1 MSLPIKLLLVM
12 AVIAVTLPIVT
23 GVMDDSQGNMAEAE
37 MHHESMKFKN
47 AASLAHFSGNG
58 CSRTVDIELPAGC
71 ELMIGGNGEDAYC
84 IRSVYNGEVI
94 AREYFEQPAFRI
106 NDQMIITGKVSLKLT
121 SFEDGNIPEIRVT
134 VL

>member
-37 MHHESMKFKN
+37 MHHEAMKFKT

-71 ELMIGGNGEDAYC
+71 ELVIGGNGEDAYC
-84 IRSVYNGEVI
+84 IRSVYNGEVV

-106 NDQMIITGKVSLKLT
+106 NEEMIITGNVSLKLT
-121 SFEDGNIPEIRVT
+121 SFEDGTIPEIRVA